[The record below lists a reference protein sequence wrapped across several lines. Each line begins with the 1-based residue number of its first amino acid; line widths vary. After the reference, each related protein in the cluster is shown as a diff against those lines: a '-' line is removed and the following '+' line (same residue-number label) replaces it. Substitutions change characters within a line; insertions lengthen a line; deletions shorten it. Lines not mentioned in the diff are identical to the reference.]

1 MSQPSHEQ
9 NKPRSEMPFRLRLS
23 LGFCVPLTA
32 LVILGMMSLWGLKE
46 ISQGL
51 KTVYEDRVVPLSS
64 LKTIADDYAVLI
76 IDAVNK
82 ADAGMITS
90 NDARQSITQAKER
103 IRTIWSEYLQTQ
115 LTPREEQ
122 LAREAELLFISA
134 NKDIK
139 RALDLL
145 NTMPINAE
153 GKLGELNGSLYLT
166 IDPISAKI
174 TELVQLQLDVA
185 KDEYLTAKHRD
196 AKIENLVIMIMA
208 LALIG
213 SSASG
218 LYIVSRVSRQLG
230 GEPEKV
236 RITTTKVA
244 SGDLTVKTPDNA
256 HPSSIMKAVG
266 TMARDL
272 ENVVTDVKHATQEI
286 AALGTQLHQ
295 RTDATRNMLQT
306 QTNETT
312 QIASAMTEMNAT
324 VHEVAQSTAQAA
336 EASHTVEVEMQKG
349 LAIVD
354 ESIRSIHHLAGEV
367 NQSVKVITQLAK
379 DSEEVETILEVIGD
393 IAEQTNLLALNAAIE
408 AARAGEQGRGFAV
421 VADEVRTLASRTHN
435 STQQIQG
442 MVQRIQ
448 NSVAEAVKVMHNNED
463 EAKHAVDLA
472 AQTRESL
479 GKINDAV
486 CIVNDMNTQ
495 IASAAEEQS
504 LVAEEIHRNVAVIN
518 DITHTSNDAFEEV
531 WQAASNL
538 EAMAEH
544 LETHVSY
551 FRLNNPSDQSA

>member
-1 MSQPSHEQ
+1 MPQQQPQPLSAT
-9 NKPRSEMPFRLRLS
+9 RSEMPFRLRLS

-32 LVILGMMSLWGLKE
+32 LIILGMVSIWGIKE

-51 KTVYEDRVVPLSS
+51 KTVYEDRVVPLSN

-90 NDARQSITQAKER
+90 NEARQSINQARER
-103 IRTIWSEYLQTQ
+103 ITTLWSDYLQTK
-115 LTPREEQ
+115 LTPQEEQ
-122 LAREAELLFISA
+122 LAREAETLFIAA
-134 NKDIK
+134 NRDIQ
-139 RALDLL
+139 RALQVL
-145 NTMPINAE
+145 NTMPSNAE
-153 GKLGELNGSLYLT
+153 RKLGSLNGSLYLT
-166 IDPISAKI
+166 IDPISEKI

-185 KDEYLTAKHRD
+185 QNEYLTAQRRD
-196 AKIENLVIMIMA
+196 AEIENIVMAIMA

-213 SSASG
+213 SSAAG
-218 LYIVSRVSRQLG
+218 LYIVSRISRQLG

-236 RITTTKVA
+236 RVKTTLVA
-244 SGDLTVKTPDNA
+244 SGDLTVETPDNA
-256 HPSSIMKAVG
+256 HPTSIMTAVG
-266 TMARDL
+266 TMAREL
-272 ENVVTDVKHATQEI
+272 ENVVTDVKNATQDI

-295 RTDATRNMLQT
+295 RTDSTRNLLQT
-306 QTNETT
+306 QTNETS
-312 QIASAMTEMNAT
+312 QIASAITEMNVT
-324 VHEVAQSTAQAA
+324 VHEVARSTAQAA
-336 EASHTVEVEMQKG
+336 EASHTVEVEMQNG

-354 ESIRSIHHLAGEV
+354 ESIRSIHHLASEV
-367 NQSVKVITQLAK
+367 NQSVKVITRLAK

-421 VADEVRTLASRTHN
+421 VADEVRTLASRTHD

-448 NSVAEAVKVMHNNED
+448 SSVSEAVKVMHSNEE
-463 EAKHAVDLA
+463 EAQRAVTLA
-472 AQTRESL
+472 EQTRESL
-479 GKINDAV
+479 GKINDAA
-486 CIVNDMNTQ
+486 CIVNDMNIQ

-538 EAMAEH
+538 ESMAEH
-544 LETHVSY
+544 LEQHIGY
-551 FRLNNPSDQSA
+551 FRLRKAGS